1 VRKCILASL
10 LLVLGVLSLPVESA
24 DIATPAAGVVAMSGQ
39 VLVTPPGGQQR
50 RCNPE
55 EVLVSGWKLETRA
68 NSSAD
73 LLLWD
78 KSSIRITQNTKITIV
93 DLSETENGN
102 FIRRLEVSVG
112 RVWVDAQKGGPQ
124 DTFEVKGPQ
133 AVAAVKGTS
142 FLVDAEAPVEGT
154 GIQVFEGA
162 VVCSADGVTDTVAP
176 GVEFL
181 APAGEKPVVA
191 SFNQDEF
198 FRDDDWASRNWKLR
212 QAFGKYMATRPK
224 APKTLNLRHMDP
236 AMKAW
241 MVQEIKRHPVSFRRK
256 VRAQYIRR
264 NNTLRTPAPRPT
276 GPRR

>member
-1 VRKCILASL
+1 MRKCILASL
-10 LLVLGVLSLPVESA
+10 LLVLGVLALPVESA
-24 DIATPAAGVVAMSGQ
+24 DVATPAAGVVAMSGQ

-55 EVLVSGWKLETRA
+55 ELLVSGWKLETKA

-93 DLSETENGN
+93 DLTETENGN

-112 RVWVDAQKGGPQ
+112 RVWVDAQKGGAQ

-142 FLVDAEAPVEGT
+142 FLVDAEAPSEGT

-162 VVCSADGVTDTVAP
+162 VLCSADGVEDKVEP
-176 GVEFL
+176 GSEFL
-181 APAGEKPVVA
+181 APVGAKPIVA

-198 FRDDDWASRNWKLR
+198 LRDDDWAGRNWKLR

-224 APKTLNLRHMDP
+224 TTLNLHKIDP
-236 AMKAW
+236 AVKAW
-241 MVQEIKRHPVSFRRK
+241 MIGEIKRHPVSFRRK
-256 VRAQYIRR
+256 ARANYLRR
-264 NNTLRTPAPRPT
+264 TTLTPRLRPT